1 MELMDALDLLSFST
15 GVDEDVMEDLLRVRG
30 IDLHFNGRLV
40 WGDIVAAIV
49 AGKKQLASTANV
61 SESEVAPCR
70 LEVATYHPE
79 EQAIYVA
86 VEFTM
91 PGRRPNGMPITASAE
106 QVIRRGGASG
116 QVQMEAI
123 SVGNS
128 AKILE
133 FMAAIDLK
141 RVIWLPYSE

>member
-1 MELMDALDLLSFST
+1 MDPLDLLSISG

-40 WGDIVAAIV
+40 WGDIIAAIV
-49 AGKKQLASTANV
+49 AGKRQLALTANV
-61 SESEVAPCR
+61 SESEVTPLR
-70 LEVATYHPE
+70 LDVATYHPE
-79 EQAIYVA
+79 EQAIYIA

-133 FMAAIDLK
+133 FMCVF
-141 RVIWLPYSE
+141 R